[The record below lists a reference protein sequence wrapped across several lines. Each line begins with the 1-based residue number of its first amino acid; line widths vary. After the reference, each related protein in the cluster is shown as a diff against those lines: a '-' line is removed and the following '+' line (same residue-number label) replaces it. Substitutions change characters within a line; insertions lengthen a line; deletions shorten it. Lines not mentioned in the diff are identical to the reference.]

1 MHIQPRQSCSFFCT
15 PVRKGVRDFKKSSV
29 FFHFFLLK
37 PSSSSSVMGS
47 GVSKITDAIGLLP
60 QPNNNRGALS
70 TEKRIRFLK
79 ETPFY
84 QYLTPETIDEFA
96 RCFTHTMRS
105 KPGKSI
111 LLDAHH
117 LYVVCEGEVDLST
130 SFPEEGSKL
139 EAKGYLCRKRRGD
152 IVNVCQ
158 TKEDVQRRMTVRS
171 HRMKGLAEDIMT
183 KGGGDTAILLL
194 CGDVGA
200 LDKFQ

>member
-1 MHIQPRQSCSFFCT
+1 MWHTQPRTILLVVLHLGAEGCA
-15 PVRKGVRDFKKSSV
+15 GFKKNCV
-29 FFHFFLLK
+29 LFPFFLK

-47 GVSKITDAIGLLP
+47 GVSKVTDAIGLLP

-96 RCFTHTMRS
+96 RCFTHTIRS

-117 LYVVCEGEVDLST
+117 VYVVCEGEVDLSA
-130 SFPEEGSKL
+130 SFPEEGTKL
-139 EAKGYLCRKRRGD
+139 ETKGYLCRKRRGGD

-158 TKEDVQRRMTVRS
+158 PKQDVQRRR
-171 HRMKGLAEDIMT
+171 
-183 KGGGDTAILLL
+183 
-194 CGDVGA
+194 
-200 LDKFQ
+200 